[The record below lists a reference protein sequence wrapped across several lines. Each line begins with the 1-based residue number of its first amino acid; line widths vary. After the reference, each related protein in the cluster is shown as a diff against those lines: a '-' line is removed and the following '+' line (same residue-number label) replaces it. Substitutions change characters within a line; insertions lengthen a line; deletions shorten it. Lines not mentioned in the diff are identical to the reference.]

1 MAFVMGAA
9 LGAIL
14 GSFVT
19 VVALA
24 LIWGGSDRERQRQKG
39 PWRFVATAPFSY
51 PSNIPNGRKTLSTVS
66 VLRYVQRVLPVG
78 QHQ

>member
-24 LIWGGSDRERQRQKG
+24 LIWGGSDRGDNNKKG
-39 PWRFVATAPFSY
+39 PWRFVATAPFVSLEY
-51 PSNIPNGRKTLSTVS
+51 PSGRKTLSTVS